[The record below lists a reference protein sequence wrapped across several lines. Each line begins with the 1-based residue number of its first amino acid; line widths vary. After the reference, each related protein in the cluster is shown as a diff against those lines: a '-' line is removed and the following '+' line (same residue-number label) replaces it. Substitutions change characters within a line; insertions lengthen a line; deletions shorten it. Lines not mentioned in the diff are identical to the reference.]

1 MCPVHGRAWCLKY
14 IHNNFNNTR
23 TSLTPLEVFPGIRVG
38 LSHTMGGKVML
49 SDKFRVSLAHLQ
61 VNYIMSLRET
71 ARSHCNYGEDIFT
84 RMHECMN
91 KLYRGG
97 H

>member
-1 MCPVHGRAWCLKY
+1 
-14 IHNNFNNTR
+14 
-23 TSLTPLEVFPGIRVG
+23 
-38 LSHTMGGKVML
+38 MGGKVML

-84 RMHECMN
+84 RMHECTVRSGRMGTFQ
-91 KLYRGG
+91 KEEMDEGFMLSPRWR
-97 H
+97 